1 MKLSNKIINTWSE
14 LKEQGDV
21 NALAKKTGKNQA
33 TVSRIL
39 SGKQETTPDTIQ
51 IIVDFF
57 NARKKQI
64 SKIAKSYGTSPT

>member
-39 SGKQETTPDTIQ
+39 SV
-51 IIVDFF
+51 IVDFF